1 METPYECLVS
11 GIGTERS
18 QKVLFVAIARTLG
31 IPARLNPDNKVMEY
45 WVKDLFVPVLKQQE
59 GGAVLILKKRKMLYG
74 TTIRTGPWD
83 VWLEMNMFP

>member
-18 QKVLFVAIARTLG
+18 KKVLFVAIARTLG

-45 WVKDLFVPVLKQQE
+45 WVKDQFVSVLKHRRVAQFS
-59 GGAVLILKKRKMLYG
+59 ALKKEA
-74 TTIRTGPWD
+74 D
-83 VWLEMNMFP
+83 SVWNYYQNWTMGRHGWK

>member
-18 QKVLFVAIARTLG
+18 KKVLFVAIARTLG

-45 WVKDLFVPVLKQQE
+45 WVKDQFVSVLKQQK
-59 GGAVLILKKRKMLYG
+59 GGAVLTLKKRLMLYG
-74 TTIRTGPWD
+74 TTIRTGQWD
-83 VWLEMNMFP
+83 VWLEMNLFP